1 MRIIVQF
8 YTDKLSH
15 KVSHD
20 GWFYTPK
27 WYYIKTISGWLV
39 VSMPSHHA
47 PVSIL
52 RFVRYVLINI
62 ISHSIPFKTPV
73 QHIIYI
79 YMWYEYQKMCKRS
92 QHLYCS
98 TADMSCFSTTT
109 TTKNNN
115 NNTVTVT
122 VTVILYIYILC
133 IYQVPTFTYSNKQI
147 LLQICCLLH
156 TCCIVYYS

>member
-79 YMWYEYQKMCKRS
+79 YVIWISKDVQKISTPVLFNSWYE
-92 QHLYCS
+92 L
-98 TADMSCFSTTT
+98 FF
-109 TTKNNN
+109 NNN
-115 NNTVTVT
+115 NNKKQQQQYSNSNSNSHL
-122 VTVILYIYILC
+122 IYIYVYIRYLRLLILINRSC
-133 IYQVPTFTYSNKQI
+133 YKYVACYI
-147 LLQICCLLH
+147 L
-156 TCCIVYYS
+156 VA